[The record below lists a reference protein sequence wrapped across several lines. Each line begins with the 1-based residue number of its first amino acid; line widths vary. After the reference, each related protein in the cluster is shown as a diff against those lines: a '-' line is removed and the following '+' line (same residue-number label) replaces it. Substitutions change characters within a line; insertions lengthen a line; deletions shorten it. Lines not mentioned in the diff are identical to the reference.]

1 MLLFAPYVSD
11 FIAKYPTIKMLAL
24 VFLVAIA
31 VLLMLEG
38 CHLHVEK
45 NYVYF
50 GMGFSLIVELLNI
63 RLRKVRHQ
71 VK

>member
-1 MLLFAPYVSD
+1 MLLFAPYVSE
-11 FIAKYPTIKMLAL
+11 FISRYPTLKMLAL
-24 VFLVAIA
+24 VFLVAIG
-31 VLLMLEG
+31 VLLILEST
-38 CHLHVEK
+38 HLHVEK

-71 VK
+71 SK